1 MISVYQLKPRFQ
13 ALLQPVLRQLRN
25 WGFTP
30 NSLTIIAF
38 LLSLA
43 MGCYSYYGER
53 HIALILVPACLLL
66 RMALNALDGMMARQ
80 FNLQS
85 KLGAVLNEMGD
96 LLSDAVLYFPVLYVL
111 FYMDPIWV
119 GWFIFLSILN
129 EFAGLLGQALGGERR
144 YDGPM
149 GKSDRALVI
158 GLLCLLSLFGLS
170 LQVYF
175 TWIFLSIFTLL
186 IMSTYKRLKNATLSH
201 E

>member
-13 ALLQPVLRQLRN
+13 ALLQPVLRRLRN

-30 NSLTIIAF
+30 NSLTVIAF

-43 MGCYSYYGER
+43 MGCYSFYGER
-53 HIALILVPACLLL
+53 QIALFFVPAGLLL

-96 LLSDAVLYFPVLYVL
+96 LLSDAVLYYPVLYVL
-111 FYMDPIWV
+111 FDMDPIWV
-119 GWFIFLSILN
+119 GWFIFLSLLN

-149 GKSDRALVI
+149 GKSDRALLI
-158 GLLCLLSLFGLS
+158 GVLCLLIGFGLPS
-170 LQVYF
+170 FYLLNTAF
-175 TWIFLSIFTLL
+175 WMLIFGLFIWSTL
-186 IMSTYKRLKNATLSH
+186 KRLKHAL
-201 E
+201 

>member
-13 ALLQPVLRQLRN
+13 ALLQPVLRRLRN

-30 NSLTIIAF
+30 NSLTVIAF

-43 MGCYSYYGER
+43 MGCYSFYGER
-53 HIALILVPACLLL
+53 QIALFLVPAGLLL

-96 LLSDAVLYFPVLYVL
+96 LLSDAVLYYPVLYVL
-111 FYMDPIWV
+111 FGMDSIWV
-119 GWFIFLSILN
+119 GWFIFLSLLN

-149 GKSDRALVI
+149 GKSDRALLI
-158 GLLCLLSLFGLS
+158 GVLCLLIGFGLPS
-170 LQVYF
+170 FYLLNTAV
-175 TWIFLSIFTLL
+175 WMLIFGLFIWSTL
-186 IMSTYKRLKNATLSH
+186 KRLKHAL
-201 E
+201 

>member
-13 ALLQPVLRQLRN
+13 ALLQPVLRRLRN

-43 MGCYSYYGER
+43 MGCYSFYGER
-53 HIALILVPACLLL
+53 QIALYLVPAFLLL

-96 LLSDAVLYFPVLYVL
+96 LLSDAVLYYPVLYVL
-111 FYMDPIWV
+111 FGMDMIWV

-149 GKSDRALVI
+149 GKSDRALLI
-158 GLLCLLSLFGLS
+158 GVLCLLIGFGLPTFY
-170 LQVYF
+170 LLNTAV
-175 TWIFLSIFTLL
+175 WMLIFGLFIWSTL
-186 IMSTYKRLKNATLSH
+186 KRLKHAL
-201 E
+201 

>member
-13 ALLQPVLRQLRN
+13 GVLQPVLKRLRN

-43 MGCYSYYGER
+43 MGCYSFYGER
-53 HIALILVPACLLL
+53 QIALFLVPVFLLL

-96 LLSDAVLYFPVLYVL
+96 LLSDAVLYYPVLYVL
-111 FYMDPIWV
+111 FDMDPIWV
-119 GWFIFLSILN
+119 GWFIFLSLLN

-149 GKSDRALVI
+149 GKSDRALLI
-158 GLLCLLSLFGLS
+158 GVLCLLIGFGLPTFY
-170 LQVYF
+170 LLNTAV
-175 TWIFLSIFTLL
+175 WMLIFGLFIWSTL
-186 IMSTYKRLKNATLSH
+186 KRLKHAL
-201 E
+201 

>member
-13 ALLQPVLRQLRN
+13 ALLQPVLRRLRH

-43 MGCYSYYGER
+43 MGCYSFYGER
-53 HIALILVPACLLL
+53 QIALFLVPACLLL

-96 LLSDAVLYFPVLYVL
+96 LLSDAVLYYPVLYVL
-111 FYMDPIWV
+111 FDMDPIWV
-119 GWFIFLSILN
+119 DWFIFLSILN

-149 GKSDRALVI
+149 GKSDRALLI
-158 GLLCLLSLFGLS
+158 GVLCLLIGFGLPS
-170 LQVYF
+170 FYLLNTAV
-175 TWIFLSIFTLL
+175 WIIIFGLL
-186 IMSTYKRLKNATLSH
+186 IWSTLKRLKHAL
-201 E
+201 

>member
-13 ALLQPVLRQLRN
+13 ALLQPVLRRLRN

-43 MGCYSYYGER
+43 MGCYSFYGER
-53 HIALILVPACLLL
+53 QIALFLVPACLLL

-96 LLSDAVLYFPVLYVL
+96 LLSDAVLYYPVLYVL
-111 FYMDPIWV
+111 FDMDSIWV

-129 EFAGLLGQALGGERR
+129 EFAGLIGQALGGERR

-149 GKSDRALVI
+149 GKSDRALVL
-158 GLLCLLSLFGLS
+158 GLLCLLIGFGLPS
-170 LQVYF
+170 FYLLNTAV
-175 TWIFLSIFTLL
+175 WIIIFGLL
-186 IMSTYKRLKNATLSH
+186 IWSTLKRLKHAL
-201 E
+201 

>member
-13 ALLQPVLRQLRN
+13 ALLQPVLRRLRN

-30 NSLTIIAF
+30 NSLTVIAF

-43 MGCYSYYGER
+43 MGCYSFYGER
-53 HIALILVPACLLL
+53 QIALFLVPAGLLL
-66 RMALNALDGMMARQ
+66 RMALNALDGMMARK

-96 LLSDAVLYFPVLYVL
+96 LLSDAVLYYPVLYVL
-111 FYMDPIWV
+111 FGMDSIWV

-149 GKSDRALVI
+149 GKSDRALLI
-158 GLLCLLSLFGLS
+158 GVLCLLIGFGLPS
-170 LQVYF
+170 FYLLNTAF
-175 TWIFLSIFTLL
+175 WMLIFGLFIWSTL
-186 IMSTYKRLKNATLSH
+186 KRLKHAL
-201 E
+201 

>member
-13 ALLQPVLRQLRN
+13 ALLQPVLRRLRN

-43 MGCYSYYGER
+43 MGCYSFYGER
-53 HIALILVPACLLL
+53 QIALFLVPACLLL

-96 LLSDAVLYFPVLYVL
+96 LLSDAVLYYPVLYVL
-111 FYMDPIWV
+111 FDMDSIWV

-149 GKSDRALVI
+149 GKSDRALVL
-158 GLLCLLSLFGLS
+158 GLLCLLIGFGLPS
-170 LQVYF
+170 FYLLNTAV
-175 TWIFLSIFTLL
+175 WIIIFGLL
-186 IMSTYKRLKNATLSH
+186 IWSTLKRLKHAI
-201 E
+201 

>member
-13 ALLQPVLRQLRN
+13 ALLQPVLRRLRN
-25 WGFTP
+25 WGITP
-30 NSLTIIAF
+30 NSLTILAF

-43 MGCYSYYGER
+43 MGCYSFYGER
-53 HIALILVPACLLL
+53 QIALFLVPVFLLL

-96 LLSDAVLYFPVLYVL
+96 LLSDAVLYYPVLYVL
-111 FYMDPIWV
+111 FDMDPIWV
-119 GWFIFLSILN
+119 GWFIFLSLLN

-149 GKSDRALVI
+149 GKSDRALLI
-158 GLLCLLSLFGLS
+158 GVLCLLIGFGLPTFY
-170 LQVYF
+170 LLNTAV
-175 TWIFLSIFTLL
+175 WMLIFGLFIWSTL
-186 IMSTYKRLKNATLSH
+186 KRLKHAL
-201 E
+201 

>member
-13 ALLQPVLRQLRN
+13 ALLQPVVRRLHN

-43 MGCYSYYGER
+43 MGCYTFYGER
-53 HIALILVPACLLL
+53 QIALLLVPACLLL

-80 FNLQS
+80 YNLQS

-96 LLSDAVLYFPVLYVL
+96 LLCDAVLYSPVLYVL
-111 FYMDPIWV
+111 FGMDPIWV
-119 GWFIFLSILN
+119 SWFIFLSILN

-149 GKSDRALVI
+149 GKSDRALLI
-158 GLLCLLSLFGLS
+158 GVLCLLIAFGLPS
-170 LQVYF
+170 FYILNATV
-175 TWIFLSIFTLL
+175 WIVIFGLL
-186 IMSTYKRLKNATLSH
+186 IWSTLKRLKHAL
-201 E
+201 

>member
-13 ALLQPVLRQLRN
+13 ALLQPVLKRLRN

-43 MGCYSYYGER
+43 MGCYIFYGER
-53 HIALILVPACLLL
+53 QIALFLVPAFLLL

-96 LLSDAVLYFPVLYVL
+96 LLSDAVLYYPVLYVL
-111 FYMDPIWV
+111 FDMDPIWV
-119 GWFIFLSILN
+119 GWFIFLSMLN

-149 GKSDRALVI
+149 GKSDRALLI
-158 GLLCLLSLFGLS
+158 GVLCLLIGFGLPS
-170 LQVYF
+170 FYLLNTAVCML
-175 TWIFLSIFTLL
+175 IFGLFIWSTL
-186 IMSTYKRLKNATLSH
+186 KRLKHAL
-201 E
+201 

>member
-1 MISVYQLKPRFQ
+1 MISVYQLKPKFQ
-13 ALLQPVLRQLRN
+13 ALLQPMLRRLHN

-30 NSLTIIAF
+30 NSLTILAL

-43 MGCYSYYGER
+43 MGCYSLFGD
-53 HIALILVPACLLL
+53 HTIALILMPIVLLL

-96 LLSDAVLYFPVLYVL
+96 LLSDAVLYYPVLYVL
-111 FYMDPIWV
+111 FDMDPIWV

-149 GKSDRALVI
+149 GKSDRALVL
-158 GLLCLLSLFGLS
+158 GLLCLLIGFGLPS
-170 LQVYF
+170 F
-175 TWIFLSIFTLL
+175 
-186 IMSTYKRLKNATLSH
+186 
-201 E
+201 